1 MLMHHQLVFLQKIKT
16 IYIIY
21 NINIYIY
28 YIYIRLIFSKITL
41 LEMF

>member
-1 MLMHHQLVFLQKIKT
+1 MLMHHQLVFLQKIK